1 MCVQEEARLVA
12 EMGESAH
19 METQGKNKN
28 QTKPKGKVKEPI

>member
-19 METQGKNKN
+19 MTTQEKIKNKPN
-28 QTKPKGKVKEPI
+28 